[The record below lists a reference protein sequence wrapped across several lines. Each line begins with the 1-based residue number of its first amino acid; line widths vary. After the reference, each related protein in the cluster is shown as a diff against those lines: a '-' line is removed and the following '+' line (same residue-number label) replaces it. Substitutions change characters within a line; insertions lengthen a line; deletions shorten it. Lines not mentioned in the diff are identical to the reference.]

1 MRIAPRAAA
10 LYNGRKDDRKR
21 GEHAM
26 LESLWREDFTLHSLN
41 ALRQYWQEG
50 ESYTFRRSPR
60 PQHGLMLLTGGE
72 TLY

>member
-41 ALRQYWQEG
+41 ALRQYWQ
-50 ESYTFRRSPR
+50 
-60 PQHGLMLLTGGE
+60 
-72 TLY
+72 